1 MTTDGCISLDVT
13 INIETIVN
21 LPMDPKAAREML
33 RDLWYQAIRALTYK
47 MPHLYVHTTAFGEVD
62 IVEVPD
68 A

>member
-13 INIETIVN
+13 INIETIVD
-21 LPMDPKAAREML
+21 LPIDPEVARAML
-33 RDLWYQAIRALTYK
+33 RDLWYQAIRGLTYK
-47 MPHLYVHTTAFGEVD
+47 IPQLYVHTTAFGEVD